1 MSLSV
6 GGYECGY
13 AYPGTM
19 GLSSASAQGYY
30 GVHYPSEIQA
40 YQDYSERDLYN
51 SWVLSAAGN
60 PEMSPDSYGN
70 VSGTPSPTATSQ
82 YGYSVAETMQHMSQ
96 WRDFQ
101 MTDGELA
108 LAHNIPVSELGQ
120 YEAYTNVYGDR
131 CLRRRTSANRK
142 ERRRTLSINNA
153 FSNLRGSIPNVP
165 SDTKLSKIKT
175 LRLAISYIS
184 YLNEIL
190 EKGDSELAQTGFK
203 ADISRKRER
212 RVLPTEKVKKPTD
225 SCDSEDSRDSTG
237 SYTSSRDATGSD
249 CKANISEDDKS
260 NSPSDSKMKGRTGW
274 PQEVWASE
282 LKLSPAH
289 LPTDLPSAAGPS

>member
-6 GGYECGY
+6 GAFESGYG
-13 AYPGTM
+13 YPGSM

-30 GVHYPSEIQA
+30 GAHYPAPEIQT

-51 SWVLSAAGN
+51 SWVLSTTSSN
-60 PEMSPDSYGN
+60 PQMSPESYGS
-70 VSGTPSPTATSQ
+70 VSGTPSPTAMNQ
-82 YGYSVAETMQHMSQ
+82 YGYSVTETMQHMSQ

-108 LAHNIPVSELGQ
+108 MAHNIPVSELGQ

-212 RVLPTEKVKKPTD
+212 RVMPTEKEKKPTD
-225 SCDSEDSRDSTG
+225 SCVSRKLNFHYFCIPNYFLRRLVSLDSCGEALHKNKYKRKDIG
-237 SYTSSRDATGSD
+237 FY
-249 CKANISEDDKS
+249 
-260 NSPSDSKMKGRTGW
+260 
-274 PQEVWASE
+274 
-282 LKLSPAH
+282 
-289 LPTDLPSAAGPS
+289 

>member
-13 AYPGTM
+13 GHPGAM
-19 GLSSASAQGYY
+19 GLSSASAHGYY
-30 GVHYPSEIQA
+30 GLLYPTELQE
-40 YQDYSERDLYN
+40 YDERDVYN
-51 SWVLSAAGN
+51 SFVFNSATT
-60 PEMSPDSYGN
+60 PEMSSDSYGTM
-70 VSGTPSPTATSQ
+70 SGTPSPADMSQ
-82 YGYSVAETMQHMSQ
+82 CGYSMAETMHHMAH

-108 LAHNIPVSELGQ
+108 LAHNIPVSELSH
-120 YEAYTNVYGDR
+120 YESYTNVYGDR

-142 ERRRTLSINNA
+142 ERRRTVSINNA

-184 YLNEIL
+184 YLTEIL
-190 EKGDSELAQTGFK
+190 DKGGSDLTLTEFK

-212 RVLPTEKVKKPTD
+212 RVLPMDADKKPTESYVSIKF
-225 SCDSEDSRDSTG
+225 SCT
-237 SYTSSRDATGSD
+237 Y
-249 CKANISEDDKS
+249 I
-260 NSPSDSKMKGRTGW
+260 
-274 PQEVWASE
+274 
-282 LKLSPAH
+282 
-289 LPTDLPSAAGPS
+289 

>member
-6 GGYECGY
+6 GGFECGY
-13 AYPGTM
+13 GYPGTM

-30 GVHYPSEIQA
+30 GVHYPPDIQA

-51 SWVLSAAGN
+51 SWVLSAAGSA
-60 PEMSPDSYGN
+60 EMSPDSYGS
-70 VSGTPSPTATSQ
+70 VSGTPSPTAASQ
-82 YGYSVAETMQHMSQ
+82 YGYSVTDTMQHMSH

-108 LAHNIPVSELGQ
+108 LAHNIPVSDLGQ
-120 YEAYTNVYGDR
+120 YESYTNVYGDR

-184 YLNEIL
+184 YLTEIL
-190 EKGDSELAQTGFK
+190 EKGDSELAQNGFK

-212 RVLPTEKVKKPTD
+212 RVIPTEKDKKLPD
-225 SCDSEDSRDSTG
+225 SCVSTYLYTNIFMHSYKYFELYQSCKSLATSCLYAFYFFAGQDKMFLVIISLLIFFVNSRTQILGGGILFKD
-237 SYTSSRDATGSD
+237 
-249 CKANISEDDKS
+249 I
-260 NSPSDSKMKGRTGW
+260 
-274 PQEVWASE
+274 
-282 LKLSPAH
+282 
-289 LPTDLPSAAGPS
+289 